1 MSKTIFFSWQSDTAR
16 REGRNLIE
24 KALTAAISRIA
35 EDVKL
40 EEAVREGLTLDKDTQ
55 GVSGSPPI
63 FTTILEKIDLAAI
76 YVPDLTFVGKNLDG
90 EPIPNPNVLIEYG
103 WALKSLGHKR
113 IVAVMNEAHGAPTRE
128 SLPFDLAQVRYP
140 ITYNVPD
147 DAPDTLRREERK
159 KLSETLEIALRA
171 VLESPE
177 FKNSLPK
184 KPEPPLF
191 KPKDP
196 MFGTAR
202 FRARGEPLGVS
213 TNITS
218 EMLGSP
224 VTQPVNLDDGA
235 AMWLRVTPV
244 ADPARTW
251 LIQDLR
257 RRAMKLAVLPLI
269 PSGGD
274 IGFVRSGD
282 GCGYYRVTG
291 DQTTPAASFVFNT
304 GEVWI
309 INAWLARTGLYFELD
324 ENGFVK
330 TIEQCASFLENLG
343 IEGPYRWIVG
353 LEGIKD
359 RQLRIPNR
367 YDRVWGPCMSDMIKL
382 EGLYEKGSD
391 IAELLRPFFD
401 DVFDQCGVERRPL
414 RR

>member
-171 VLESPE
+171 V
-177 FKNSLPK
+177 
-184 KPEPPLF
+184 
-191 KPKDP
+191 
-196 MFGTAR
+196 
-202 FRARGEPLGVS
+202 
-213 TNITS
+213 
-218 EMLGSP
+218 
-224 VTQPVNLDDGA
+224 
-235 AMWLRVTPV
+235 
-244 ADPARTW
+244 
-251 LIQDLR
+251 
-257 RRAMKLAVLPLI
+257 
-269 PSGGD
+269 
-274 IGFVRSGD
+274 
-282 GCGYYRVTG
+282 
-291 DQTTPAASFVFNT
+291 
-304 GEVWI
+304 
-309 INAWLARTGLYFELD
+309 
-324 ENGFVK
+324 
-330 TIEQCASFLENLG
+330 
-343 IEGPYRWIVG
+343 
-353 LEGIKD
+353 
-359 RQLRIPNR
+359 
-367 YDRVWGPCMSDMIKL
+367 
-382 EGLYEKGSD
+382 
-391 IAELLRPFFD
+391 
-401 DVFDQCGVERRPL
+401 
-414 RR
+414 